1 MRLFGLEIRAV
12 GREPRNRDQQFTG
25 IPFVGG
31 TSTMGGYLR
40 YGATDR
46 NWRTEAGQIES
57 NSTVAIGLGKIAQK
71 VAQAKLTVKT
81 INPDGSYYYKPDPRL
96 FSFTAPMPGLDE
108 ATILKAI
115 ACPLKVYGNAYLL
128 KRRSKTGF
136 LIGLAPLMPWQVVP
150 KSDIH
155 VDGSPNNGNEL
166 ITRYQITPYGGG
178 AMFYA
183 APSEIIHFRDGM
195 VDVAN
200 PALGMSPL
208 MAALRQVVT
217 DNEASNYA
225 ATLMT
230 NMGIPGV
237 IFSPKD
243 PNAMEPTQEQ
253 RKSMRDRWQS
263 FSRDRRGQAMDLPGA
278 FEITRVAMSPTDI
291 KAIEQKVHTMTE
303 LLASLGVDPMIVGL
317 PSDSKT
323 YNNISEAREIFIEDT
338 ILSLLSVISATL
350 DKAFADEGLGL
361 KPNEFL
367 AFDPSVYR
375 ELDEDITAKYTR
387 AELAFKAGASTR
399 GEFRKA
405 LGFQDDLADPRTWFD
420 MNALASPLP
429 TTRSIKKYD
438 KSQLRRLEDIQLES

>member
-1 MRLFGLEIRAV
+1 MKIFGIEIRAIGKEPTNRNNLFV
-12 GREPRNRDQQFTG
+12 GN
-25 IPFVGG
+25 PFVGG
-31 TSTMGGYLR
+31 TSVMGGYLR

-57 NSTVAIGLGKIAQK
+57 NSTVAVGLGKIAQK
-71 VAQAKLTVKT
+71 IAQAKLSIKT
-81 INPDGSYYYKPDPRL
+81 INPDGSYIYAPDPRL
-96 FSFTAPMPGLDE
+96 FSFTSPMPNLDE
-108 ATILKAI
+108 ATIMKSI
-115 ACPLKVYGNAYLL
+115 ACSLKVYGNAYLL

-136 LIGLAPLMPWQVVP
+136 MIGLAPLMPWQVTP
-150 KSDIH
+150 KSDVHI
-155 VDGSPNNGNEL
+155 DGSLNNGNEL
-166 ITRYQITPYGGG
+166 ITRYQVTPYGGG
-178 AMFYA
+178 QMFYV
-183 APSEIIHFRDGM
+183 APTEIIHFRDGM

-217 DNEASNYA
+217 DNEAANYA

-230 NMGIPGV
+230 NQGIPGV

-243 PNAMEPTQEQ
+243 ANAQEPTQEQ

-278 FEITRVAMSPTDI
+278 FEITKVAMSPTDVQ
-291 KAIEQKVHTMTE
+291 AIEQKVHVMTE
-303 LLASLGVDPMIVGL
+303 LLAALGVDPMIVGM

-323 YNNISEAREIFIEDT
+323 YNNIAEAREIFIEDT
-338 ILSLLSVISATL
+338 ILPLLSVIASTL
-350 DKAFADEGLGL
+350 DRAYDEEGLGL
-361 KPNEFL
+361 KDNQHL
-367 AFDPSVYR
+367 AFDHSVYR

-387 AELAFKAGASTR
+387 AELAFKSGASTR

-405 LGFQDDLADPRTWFD
+405 LGFQDDLQDPRTWFD

-429 TTRSIKKYD
+429 ASPTSKRYD
-438 KSQLRRLEDIQLES
+438 KYQFKRLEEIQLDN

>member
-1 MRLFGLEIRAV
+1 MKIFGLEIRAI
-12 GREPRNRDQQFTG
+12 GREPANRASQFVGT
-25 IPFVGG
+25 PFVGS
-31 TSTMGGYLR
+31 TSMMGGYLR

-46 NWRTEAGQIES
+46 NWRQEAGQLEA
-57 NSTVAIGLGKIAQK
+57 NSTVAIGVGKIAQK

-81 INPDGSYYYKPDPRL
+81 INPDGSYFYAPDPRL
-96 FSFTAPMPGLDE
+96 FSFTNPMPDLDE

-115 ACPLKVYGNAYLL
+115 ACSLKVYGNAYLL

-136 LIGLAPLMPWQVVP
+136 LIGLAPLMPWQVQP
-150 KSDIH
+150 KSDTH

-166 ITRYQITPYGGG
+166 ITRYRVTPYGGAG
-178 AMFYA
+178 QFDV
-183 APSEIIHFRDGM
+183 APSEMIHFRDGM
-195 VDVAN
+195 VDTSN

-225 ATLMT
+225 ATLLT

-237 IFSPKD
+237 IISPKD
-243 PNAMEPTQEQ
+243 PNAIEPTMEQ

-263 FSRDRRGQAMDLPGA
+263 FTRDRRGAALDLPGA
-278 FEITRVAMSPTDI
+278 FEIKTISMSPSDL
-291 KAIEQKVHTMTE
+291 KAIEQKIHGMTE
-303 LLASLGVDPMIVGL
+303 ILGALGVDPMIVGL

-338 ILSLLSVISATL
+338 ILSLLSVIASTL
-350 DKAFADEGLGL
+350 DKVYNAEGLGL
-361 KPNEFL
+361 KPNQYL

-375 ELDEDITAKYTR
+375 ELDEDITAKYER
-387 AELAFKAGASTR
+387 SELAFRAGASTR

-405 LGFQDDLADPRTWFD
+405 LGFQTDLDDPRTWFD

-429 TTRSIKKYD
+429 ATRSHKKYD
-438 KSQLRRLEDIQLES
+438 RNQLKALENIQLES